1 METSVGEPL
10 ISMRPFAI
18 RKWSDWLV
26 SNEFPCLP
34 SSLPSYTKAATISYR
49 APSRRLLTDST
60 QKTLGLQKP
69 YVPNIVGRQNVQECL
84 HMVKWGVQRVASEP
98 PRASGC
104 YTMFSACSQTSFPR
118 RRIKFPIS
126 KRRRSEM
133 RIYWHFL
140 YS

>member
-1 METSVGEPL
+1 VETSVGEPL

-84 HMVKWGVQRVASEP
+84 HMVKWGVNGWPVSRHEHLDA
-98 PRASGC
+98 
-104 YTMFSACSQTSFPR
+104 TLCSLPVLRPVFPGDA
-118 RRIKFPIS
+118 
-126 KRRRSEM
+126 
-133 RIYWHFL
+133 
-140 YS
+140 